1 MTSVYFDRA
10 VSDDERRRGLYAG
23 DIFIQSPSR
32 HSAELIELARGMVEE
47 ALNPYD
53 PRTIHEHKSPEEL
66 AEMLAKV
73 KPAFIHHPECKRIIP
88 ALLEEMGCDPNETY
102 FDVPRLR
109 TAYPKGHLNSGIA
122 YAFHAHRDTW
132 YSAPM
137 CQVNWWTPIY
147 PLSAENCMAFYPK
160 YFDVPVANNSE
171 VYNYYQWN
179 EKNRASAAQH
189 VRQDTREQPKAQERF
204 DTTDIRLLPPPGGVI
219 LFSGAQFHATVENV
233 SGIARYSI
241 DFRVVHRGDAAAR
254 RGAPNVDSRC
264 TGTTMRDYLRASDL
278 SHLPE
283 DVVAQYDDGTEVR
296 ASVLNFN
303 QVVEQAAAS

>member
-53 PRTIHEHKSPEEL
+53 PRTIHKHKSPEEL

-109 TAYPKGHLNSGIA
+109 TAYPKGHLNSCPSRHVVLGA
-122 YAFHAHRDTW
+122 DVPGELVDAD
-132 YSAPM
+132 
-137 CQVNWWTPIY
+137 
-147 PLSAENCMAFYPK
+147 LSA
-160 YFDVPVANNSE
+160 
-171 VYNYYQWN
+171 
-179 EKNRASAAQH
+179 
-189 VRQDTREQPKAQERF
+189 
-204 DTTDIRLLPPPGGVI
+204 LGGKLHGV
-219 LFSGAQFHATVENV
+219 
-233 SGIARYSI
+233 
-241 DFRVVHRGDAAAR
+241 
-254 RGAPNVDSRC
+254 
-264 TGTTMRDYLRASDL
+264 
-278 SHLPE
+278 LPE
-283 DVVAQYDDGTEVR
+283 IFRR
-296 ASVLNFN
+296 AGRQQFRGL
-303 QVVEQAAAS
+303 